1 METFSEMLKS
11 ELQDRQKR
19 NPNFSVRAFARWL
32 EISPAQL
39 SQLMSGKRR
48 VSVTMGYKIVEKLGL
63 SPLERQSLMTSLP
76 GWVETKKDSARVR
89 QLQEDHFRLIS
100 DWYHF
105 AILSLT
111 RLPRAEGQ
119 PLWVS
124 SQLGISIETAR
135 EAMDRLV
142 RLGLLQLSP
151 TFQQVGD
158 PLNVNSEDPSPA
170 IRKFHKQV
178 LQLAAEKIDTTEN
191 QYKDFQG
198 VTLAIDR
205 KKIPIAKK
213 IIDEALNKITETLES
228 GTSNDVYS
236 CSIQLFPLTVHRSRE
251 LKS

>member
-11 ELQDRQKR
+11 ELQDRQQR

-48 VSVTMGYKIVEKLGL
+48 VTVSMGHKIVEKLGL
-63 SPLERQSLMTSLP
+63 SPMERQSLMTSLP
-76 GWVETKKDSARVR
+76 GWVETKSESAQVR

-111 RLPRAEGQ
+111 RLPRAEGH
-119 PLWVS
+119 PRWVS
-124 SQLGISIETAR
+124 SQLGISMETAR
-135 EAMDRLV
+135 EGMDRLV
-142 RLGLLQLSP
+142 RLGLLKLSP
-151 TFQQVGD
+151 TFKQIGD
-158 PLNVNSEDPSPA
+158 PINVSSEDPSQA
-170 IRKFHKQV
+170 IRKYHKQM
-178 LQLAAEKIDTTEN
+178 LQLAGEKIDTTEN

-205 KKIPIAKK
+205 KKIPMARQ

-236 CSIQLFPLTVHRSRE
+236 CSVQLFPLTVQRSE
-251 LKS
+251 ES